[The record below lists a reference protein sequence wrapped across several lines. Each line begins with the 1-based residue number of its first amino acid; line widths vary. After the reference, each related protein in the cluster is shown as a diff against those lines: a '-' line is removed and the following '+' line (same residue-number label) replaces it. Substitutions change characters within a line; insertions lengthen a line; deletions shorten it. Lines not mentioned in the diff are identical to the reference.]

1 MSAKRAELKKANP
14 SKNYKTACLELKAE
28 PTKVRSFLEA
38 IQAAKPEGHG
48 EVVWSW
54 GGTRYM
60 EHFNQQTYDYKG
72 VKQEGPTTK
81 IGGTKELKNE
91 LREVR
96 EELKEKMEEI
106 KQIKD
111 IMDKDFDKL
120 KEFVEIMKDM
130 QKDMDE
136 KMDVLMNI
144 QKSNKVPLRKRPKEQ
159 QELRSMEKTDSDPPF
174 RLNRMDKVDRAPSV
188 RLRKIMAPQKV
199 KQDTLDSI
207 HCRTCEKGLLCAT
220 QKTTEETYPSRGL
233 RPLHMGR

>member
-28 PTKVRSFLEA
+28 PTK
-38 IQAAKPEGHG
+38 
-48 EVVWSW
+48 
-54 GGTRYM
+54 
-60 EHFNQQTYDYKG
+60 TYDYKG

-220 QKTTEETYPSRGL
+220 QKTTEVSSPSRVGV
-233 RPLHMGR
+233 PTVHGMESP